1 MSPDPSWNA
10 AQRLEGLAGE
20 VRVNLIRLVA
30 LVAFYGHHLVNVF
43 LIRDDPSLKGA
54 YHTVVTTLVL
64 AWALAVL
71 IIHYCL
77 MRRWIPP
84 VLKYVVTVWD
94 ILLITTLL
102 MAGGDGRSGLA
113 VLYFLVIVAAPL
125 RLSLPLVWTA
135 TLGTM
140 AGYAFF
146 LGFVRWRLELPIQ
159 QRLSRPQQVV
169 YVLALGAA
177 GLLAGQFVRQCR
189 RLVYGTPVPVEEEV
203 SA

>member
-1 MSPDPSWNA
+1 MATDPAWNA

-20 VRVNLIRLVA
+20 VRVNLIRLAA

-43 LIRDDPSLKGA
+43 VIGDNPELKGD
-54 YHTVVTTLVL
+54 YHVVVTSLVL
-64 AWALAVL
+64 AWALTVL
-71 IIHYCL
+71 VIHYCL
-77 MRRWIPP
+77 IRRWIPP
-84 VLKYVVTVWD
+84 ALKFVVTAWD

-102 MAGGDGRSGLA
+102 MVGHDGRSMLA

-125 RLSLPLVWTA
+125 RLSLSLVWVA

-146 LGFVRWRLELPIQ
+146 LGYVRWRLELPPE
-159 QRLSRPQQVV
+159 QRLSRPQQIVF
-169 YVLALGAA
+169 VLALGAA

-189 RLVYGTPVPVEEEV
+189 RLVRGSPVPVEEEAPV
-203 SA
+203 